1 MLFKL
6 LLVLHLL
13 GSSIWVGG
21 HLVMA
26 VRVLPKALK
35 QRDPAIIAGFEA
47 VFEKIGIPALLLQIA
62 TGIGLAYQF
71 TINLFDVFDFEAG
84 PHAMIA
90 LKLILLL
97 ATLIIAAHARI
108 RLIGKL
114 TETNLSFL
122 AWHIRMITV
131 LAVAMLVFGAGVRLG
146 GWW

>member
-1 MLFKL
+1 MVNKL

-26 VRVLPKALK
+26 IRVLPKALK

-97 ATLIIAAHARI
+97 ATLVIAAHA
-108 RLIGKL
+108 
-114 TETNLSFL
+114 
-122 AWHIRMITV
+122 
-131 LAVAMLVFGAGVRLG
+131 
-146 GWW
+146 